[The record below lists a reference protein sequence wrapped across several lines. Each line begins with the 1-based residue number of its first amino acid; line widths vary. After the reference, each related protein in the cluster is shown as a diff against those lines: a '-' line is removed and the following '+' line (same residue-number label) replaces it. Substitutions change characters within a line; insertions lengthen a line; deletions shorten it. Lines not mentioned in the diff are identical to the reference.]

1 MLSPDRTMSTFY
13 RDYER
18 VCVYVRPL
26 VYRAPRP
33 SPNSATGGHRRIIA
47 EDGAATREASRRD
60 VPPVPSLPN
69 RRTVFR
75 KFAVFRLSFVEL
87 LKRTFFSVRR
97 PPPFGESGDD
107 EESRKTGQSLKASQ
121 HDVTLA
127 LTAPP
132 SSLGRLRRIRR
143 TTRSKLV
150 FRGRLRNGARSPP
163 LRTRRPPFYGT
174 GNPEEFLSSLPH
186 RPKARRTYALAL
198 RSGFRLRGVQS

>member
-1 MLSPDRTMSTFY
+1 MLSPTERCPRST
-13 RDYER
+13 
-18 VCVYVRPL
+18 VITNVKYVFRPL
-26 VYRAPRP
+26 GFALRP
-33 SPNSATGGHRRIIA
+33 SPNSAIGGRCDIIA
-47 EDGAATREASRRD
+47 EDGAPAQGASRRK
-60 VPPVPSLPN
+60 VPLAPPKLGPAP
-69 RRTVFR
+69 FL
-75 KFAVFRLSFVEL
+75 FPHRLF
-87 LKRTFFSVRR
+87 VRR
-97 PPPFGESGDD
+97 AFYELSSPPPPSPGSGNR

-150 FRGRLRNGARSPP
+150 FRGRLRNVARSPP

-174 GNPEEFLSSLPH
+174 GNPKEFLSSLPH